1 MNYMTEVA
9 KMLGVELG
17 EEFDVCFDNT
27 NVYMKAQFTENGF
40 KVNDTNM
47 VKLTPYDSIMVFEW
61 ILCGSATI
69 KRKPWRPQ
77 KGEAFYTVAPIGVVE
92 PCIYTNGPGYCSLYK
107 LGNCYKTQEEAEANR
122 DKWVE
127 FYVSDEVLE
136 V

>member
-47 VKLTPYDSIMVFEW
+47 VKLTPYDSIMVFER
-61 ILCGSATI
+61 S
-69 KRKPWRPQ
+69 
-77 KGEAFYTVAPIGVVE
+77 Y
-92 PCIYTNGPGYCSLYK
+92 
-107 LGNCYKTQEEAEANR
+107 
-122 DKWVE
+122 
-127 FYVSDEVLE
+127 
-136 V
+136 